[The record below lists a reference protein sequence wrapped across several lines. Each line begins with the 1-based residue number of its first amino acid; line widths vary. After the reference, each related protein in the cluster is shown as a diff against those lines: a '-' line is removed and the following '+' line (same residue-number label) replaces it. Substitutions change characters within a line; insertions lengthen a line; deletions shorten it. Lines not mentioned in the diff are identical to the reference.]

1 MKKKGLGRGLEAL
14 LGEKS
19 KPAQDGATITSLPLG
34 ALQAGK
40 YQPRQKMDS
49 GPLQEL
55 AESIRE
61 QGVMQPLLVRAIS
74 AGKYEI
80 IAGER
85 RFRAATL
92 AGLTEVPVL
101 VSLADDKGAAAM
113 ALIENMQRE
122 DLNPLEE
129 SRGLARLI
137 EEFGFTHEQ
146 AAKSVGK
153 SRSAISNL
161 LRLAQLAKPVQAMLL
176 AGDIDLDGHAY
187 QCTMN
192 EKGERAIVWKPSDM
206 DIVRYEND
214 YRSKDSELKTLKLRI
229 RSQMDLIHDDE
240 INAMMMKMWALKHLP
255 ISESIMD
262 FVEGRDT
269 VIAGTHRTNAN
280 LLQGGVV
287 SGWYKKGGHISSVS
301 VEGYEKRGSFTIHS
315 YQGQTIESGN
325 VWIVIDDMFDYA
337 MLYTAVSRCVSFS
350 QLRFVKK
357 I

>member
-176 AGDIDLDGHAY
+176 AGDIDMGHARALLPLPGAS
-187 QCTMN
+187 QVALAQKIMAQGLSVREAERLSAVLARAGGQMSTKKPK
-192 EKGERAIVWKPSDM
+192 KGSDTPTP
-206 DIVRYEND
+206 DPDLQRLSREIADLIGLSAEF
-214 YRSKDSELKTLKLRI
+214 KLKGKGGELRI
-229 RSQMDLIHDDE
+229 RFSKADELDALI
-240 INAMMMKMWALKHLP
+240 
-255 ISESIMD
+255 
-262 FVEGRDT
+262 
-269 VIAGTHRTNAN
+269 
-280 LLQGGVV
+280 
-287 SGWYKKGGHISSVS
+287 KKLG
-301 VEGYEKRGSFTIHS
+301 
-315 YQGQTIESGN
+315 IE
-325 VWIVIDDMFDYA
+325 
-337 MLYTAVSRCVSFS
+337 T
-350 QLRFVKK
+350 
-357 I
+357 

>member
-1 MKKKGLGRGLEAL
+1 MNNMRKKGLGRGLEAL
-14 LGEKS
+14 LGEKQ
-19 KPAQDGATITSLPLG
+19 KPADAASVTRLPLS

-61 QGVMQPLLVRAIS
+61 QGIMQPLLVRAIA

-92 AGLTEVPVL
+92 IGLTEVPVL
-101 VSLADDKGAAAM
+101 VSLADDRGAAAM

-153 SRSAISNL
+153 SRSAITNL
-161 LRLAQLAKPVQAMLL
+161 LRLSQLAKPVQAMLL
-176 AGDIDLDGHAY
+176 AGAIDMGHARALLPLPSAS
-187 QCTMN
+187 QVALAQKIAAQGLSVREAERLSTALARVGGQIGTKKIKN
-192 EKGERAIVWKPSDM
+192 SGDTAASDPDLHRLSREIADLIGISAEFKLKGRGGE
-206 DIVRYEND
+206 
-214 YRSKDSELKTLKLRI
+214 LRI
-229 RSQMDLIHDDE
+229 R
-240 INAMMMKMWALKHLP
+240 
-255 ISESIMD
+255 
-262 FVEGRDT
+262 
-269 VIAGTHRTNAN
+269 
-280 LLQGGVV
+280 
-287 SGWYKKGGHISSVS
+287 
-301 VEGYEKRGSFTIHS
+301 
-315 YQGQTIESGN
+315 
-325 VWIVIDDMFDYA
+325 
-337 MLYTAVSRCVSFS
+337 FS
-350 QLRFVKK
+350 QADELDALFKK
-357 I
+357 LGIET

>member
-19 KPAQDGATITSLPLG
+19 KPVQDDAPITRLPLS

-101 VSLADDKGAAAM
+101 VTVADDKSAAAM

-129 SRGLARLI
+129 SQGLARLI

-153 SRSAISNL
+153 SRSAVSNL
-161 LRLAQLAKPVQAMLL
+161 LRLSQLIKPVQAMLL
-176 AGDIDLDGHAY
+176 AGDIDMGHARALLPLPGANQVALAQKIMAQGLSVREAERLAVILTRAGGQTGPKLPKKAADY
-187 QCTMN
+187 PAADPDLQRLSREIADLIGLN
-192 EKGERAIVWKPSDM
+192 AEFKLKGKGGE
-206 DIVRYEND
+206 
-214 YRSKDSELKTLKLRI
+214 LRI
-229 RSQMDLIHDDE
+229 RFSKADE
-240 INAMMMKMWALKHLP
+240 LDAL
-255 ISESIMD
+255 
-262 FVEGRDT
+262 F
-269 VIAGTHRTNAN
+269 
-280 LLQGGVV
+280 
-287 SGWYKKGGHISSVS
+287 KKLG
-301 VEGYEKRGSFTIHS
+301 
-315 YQGQTIESGN
+315 IE
-325 VWIVIDDMFDYA
+325 
-337 MLYTAVSRCVSFS
+337 T
-350 QLRFVKK
+350 
-357 I
+357 

>member
-14 LGEKS
+14 LGEKQ
-19 KPAQDGATITSLPLG
+19 KPAENGAAVSRLPLS

-61 QGVMQPLLVRAIS
+61 RGIMQPLLVRAIS

-85 RFRAATL
+85 RFRAAAL

-101 VSLADDKGAAAM
+101 VSLADDRGAAAM

-129 SRGLARLI
+129 SQGLARLI

-176 AGDIDLDGHAY
+176 AGDIDMGHARALLPLPGAS
-187 QCTMN
+187 QVTLAQKIMAQGLSVR
-192 EKGERAIVWKPSDM
+192 EAERLAAVLARAGGQMGAKKPKKGSDTPTP
-206 DIVRYEND
+206 DPDLQRLSREIADLIGLSAEF
-214 YRSKDSELKTLKLRI
+214 KLKGKGGELRI
-229 RSQMDLIHDDE
+229 RFSKADELDALI
-240 INAMMMKMWALKHLP
+240 
-255 ISESIMD
+255 
-262 FVEGRDT
+262 
-269 VIAGTHRTNAN
+269 
-280 LLQGGVV
+280 
-287 SGWYKKGGHISSVS
+287 KKLG
-301 VEGYEKRGSFTIHS
+301 
-315 YQGQTIESGN
+315 IE
-325 VWIVIDDMFDYA
+325 
-337 MLYTAVSRCVSFS
+337 T
-350 QLRFVKK
+350 
-357 I
+357 

>member
-14 LGEKS
+14 LGEKQ
-19 KPAQDGATITSLPLG
+19 KPAENGAAVSRLPLS

-61 QGVMQPLLVRAIS
+61 QGIMQPLLVRAIS

-85 RFRAATL
+85 RFRAAKL

-129 SRGLARLI
+129 SQGLARLI

-176 AGDIDLDGHAY
+176 AGDIDMGHARALLPLPGAS
-187 QCTMN
+187 QVALAQKIMAQGLSVREAERLSALLARAGGQMGTKKSKKAAN
-192 EKGERAIVWKPSDM
+192 SAADPDLQRLSREIADQIGLSAEFKLKGKGGE
-206 DIVRYEND
+206 
-214 YRSKDSELKTLKLRI
+214 LRI
-229 RSQMDLIHDDE
+229 RFSRADELDALI
-240 INAMMMKMWALKHLP
+240 
-255 ISESIMD
+255 
-262 FVEGRDT
+262 
-269 VIAGTHRTNAN
+269 
-280 LLQGGVV
+280 
-287 SGWYKKGGHISSVS
+287 KKLG
-301 VEGYEKRGSFTIHS
+301 
-315 YQGQTIESGN
+315 IE
-325 VWIVIDDMFDYA
+325 
-337 MLYTAVSRCVSFS
+337 T
-350 QLRFVKK
+350 
-357 I
+357 